1 MAHSIAGTAC
11 WHTHTD
17 GDVYVCMYVGVC
29 VCVCGCVCVC
39 VCVCVGVYVYVL
51 CSDALTSVPLDACA
65 SRCGC
70 LSMPGMHVFR
80 AVVHSQFRV

>member
-1 MAHSIAGTAC
+1 
-11 WHTHTD
+11 
-17 GDVYVCMYVGVC
+17 